1 MSFDGNFIRFQRGI
15 IPPEIMEEIPTRIR
29 DQVRRRIPVRYKS
42 MNFKAKLAFAKSRIF
57 AVENRTA
64 LLLTIFIG
72 SATFVG
78 GIVIGNK
85 AGKAGGVI
93 ALTRT
98 VVDKIKMK

>member
-15 IPPEIMEEIPTRIR
+15 IPSEILEEIPTRLIR
-29 DQVRRRIPVRYKS
+29 RAKERIPVRYRTMS
-42 MNFKAKLAFAKSRIF
+42 YKAKLSLSKARNF

-78 GIVIGNK
+78 GIALGNK

-93 ALTRT
+93 ALART
-98 VVDKIKMK
+98 VVEKIKR